1 VVSGNPH
8 PVQPAGK
15 IGQKIS
21 RHRIEPGGPLRIVEI
36 VAQTQHARGLGG
48 AGEGVDPPERF
59 AAVVRGSICPVRAN
73 QLAFSR

>member
-36 VAQTQHARGLGG
+36 VAQTQHARGLV
-48 AGEGVDPPERF
+48 AR
-59 AAVVRGSICPVRAN
+59 ARASIRPSV
-73 QLAFSR
+73 SRLS